1 MLNCNYLKTKKMK
14 SSHSKILQNKNLIGN
29 IEIKSIFDILI
40 RFFSLMKF
48 KAMLFLI
55 TGIPETGKTSSL
67 TTLSTIIGKKIPF
80 IFSNGFFINSFNQT
94 NINIINQLA
103 RKSIG
108 IKFYQEN
115 FIIKG
120 RLFNLEI
127 KDSKNN
133 LFTENAK
140 LTLKIG
146 DFERIYRISHGL
158 LKKIIKKKFKLGEE
172 LVINRTTGDVSSSS
186 NLDIENKSHD
196 KQKTLKNNSFEK
208 ILITEQIIT
217 LYELDNINRK
227 NNILKSYVS
236 NSNGDSNLDEILLNW
251 SKKNKIKLIKG
262 FLVIDDIYSLDKK
275 NVNLLKN
282 LLLKFNCP
290 IILCAGDSNLHS
302 KSSEQTSL
310 IETLSIKISNL
321 NIFSTFRP
329 NGCKEFLE
337 IIKLK
342 CRQLNILA
350 KRSVIC
356 LLVKLALECG
366 LKYSLYLLS
375 ISLILKKKNVLKLND
390 VKQSFQL
397 FLNCKNCL
405 LFTKCQHFKT
415 FYLK

>member
-1 MLNCNYLKTKKMK
+1 MK

-146 DFERIYRISHGL
+146 DLEKIYHISHGL

-186 NLDIENKSHD
+186 NLDIENKSHN
-196 KQKTLKNNSFEK
+196 KQKKNENDD
-208 ILITEQIIT
+208 QII
-217 LYELDNINRK
+217 
-227 NNILKSYVS
+227 NN
-236 NSNGDSNLDEILLNW
+236 
-251 SKKNKIKLIKG
+251 
-262 FLVIDDIYSLDKK
+262 
-275 NVNLLKN
+275 
-282 LLLKFNCP
+282 KF
-290 IILCAGDSNLHS
+290 
-302 KSSEQTSL
+302 
-310 IETLSIKISNL
+310 
-321 NIFSTFRP
+321 
-329 NGCKEFLE
+329 
-337 IIKLK
+337 
-342 CRQLNILA
+342 
-350 KRSVIC
+350 
-356 LLVKLALECG
+356 
-366 LKYSLYLLS
+366 
-375 ISLILKKKNVLKLND
+375 
-390 VKQSFQL
+390 
-397 FLNCKNCL
+397 
-405 LFTKCQHFKT
+405 
-415 FYLK
+415 